1 MDRNDIG
8 WRGNF
13 TAVTTPFKQY
23 GEVDEALFQQNI
35 DLLIQEGIDGII
47 PSGST
52 GEVSS
57 LTDAERVRLYE
68 LTVEVVAGRVPIV
81 AGTAHVNTDMAVALS
96 KKAKAIGADGLMLTP
111 PHYALPNKREVFEH
125 FQEVSSQV
133 DLPILVYN
141 NPGRVGISIPAT
153 SLAKIAKIEN
163 VVAIKESSKD
173 FSDFVATLRLCRNE
187 VKIFDGLSMIRGF
200 PTAVMGADG
209 FVSSVDS
216 PVMGKEAVGFYE
228 VCTSGDNEAA
238 QKLQYKLLGLEAL
251 ATRGLG
257 TFPASVKAAMNLLG
271 RPGGYPRKPIL
282 PLTKEEMSQ
291 LEVILENVGLM
302 EPTASR

>member
-8 WRGNF
+8 WKGNF
-13 TAVTTPFKQY
+13 NAVITPFKQS
-23 GEVDEALFQQNI
+23 GDVDEGLFQQNI
-35 DLLIQEGIDGII
+35 DLLIQEGIDGVI

-57 LTDAERVRLYE
+57 LTDAERIKLYE
-68 LTVEVVAGRVPIV
+68 LTVEVVAGRVPII
-81 AGTAHVNTDMAVALS
+81 AGTAHVNTDRVVALS
-96 KKAKAIGADGLMLTP
+96 RRAKAIGADGLMITP
-111 PHYALPNKREVFEH
+111 PHYALPNEREVIEH

-133 DLPILVYN
+133 DLPIMVYN
-141 NPGRVGISIPAT
+141 NPGRVGISVSPT
-153 SLAKIAKIEN
+153 LLAKIAKIEN
-163 VVAIKESSKD
+163 VAAIKQSSKD
-173 FSDFVATLRLCRNE
+173 FSEFVATLRLCRNE

-200 PTAVMGADG
+200 PTAAMGANG

-216 PVMGKEAVGFYE
+216 PVMGREAVDFYK

-251 ATRGLG
+251 AARGLG

-282 PLTKEEMSQ
+282 PLTNEEMAQ

-302 EPTASR
+302 EPSASR